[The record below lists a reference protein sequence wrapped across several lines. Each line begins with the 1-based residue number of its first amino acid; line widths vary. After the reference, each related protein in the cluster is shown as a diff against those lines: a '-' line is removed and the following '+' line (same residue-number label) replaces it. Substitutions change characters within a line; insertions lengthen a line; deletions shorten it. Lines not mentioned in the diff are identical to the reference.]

1 MSGEDPEHVR
11 LGQELLE
18 AEALVLDG
26 LPEEDGEVA
35 VQRDVEGRLVRMGLE
50 KNRGQPLVK
59 DPKKLERVQSKTI
72 EVLTR
77 F

>member
-1 MSGEDPEHVR
+1 MSSEDPEHVR

-59 DPKKLERVQSKTI
+59 GLKNWNVYRVKQLRS
-72 EVLTR
+72 
-77 F
+77 